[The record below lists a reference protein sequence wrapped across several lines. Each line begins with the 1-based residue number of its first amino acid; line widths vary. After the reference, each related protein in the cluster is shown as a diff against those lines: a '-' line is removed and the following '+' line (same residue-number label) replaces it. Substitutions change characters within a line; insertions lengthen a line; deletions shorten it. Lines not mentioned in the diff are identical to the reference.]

1 MLTSCFTACPAASVQ
16 PNALKVSAALFS
28 HLKVSKALSAS
39 SSAVL
44 YRIHTPRCI
53 FSPSKSAHFVPA
65 ILEQSF
71 RPPTSATTTSSIVF
85 LDKGE
90 KRRTLLGIMKDLPL
104 DEGWVCLSARRWE
117 LEIRQ
122 RGQCVQSS
130 LNTGRKYNAWVF
142 SSVTKSKIF
151 MCGKCTLMIYE
162 NKEKNTLTFMYRLN
176 KTDAQIH
183 ADS

>member
-1 MLTSCFTACPAASVQ
+1 MSLVPSTGPDVDILLHSLSSRHSVQ

-39 SSAVL
+39 SSVVL
-44 YRIHTPRCI
+44 YRIHTLRCI

-90 KRRTLLGIMKDLPL
+90 KRWTLLGIMKDLPL
-104 DEGWVCLSARRWE
+104 AEGWVCLRTRSWR
-117 LEIRQ
+117 LEFRQ
-122 RGQCVQSS
+122 LGQRVRGS
-130 LNTGRKYNAWVF
+130 LDITGIKYKGGF
-142 SSVTKSKIF
+142 GF
-151 MCGKCTLMIYE
+151 LLYIY
-162 NKEKNTLTFMYRLN
+162 KDK
-176 KTDAQIH
+176 
-183 ADS
+183 

>member
-1 MLTSCFTACPAASVQ
+1 MGADVDILLHSLSSRHSVQ

-39 SSAVL
+39 SSALL
-44 YRIHTPRCI
+44 YRIHTLQGI

-71 RPPTSATTTSSIVF
+71 RPPTSSTTTSAIVF

-90 KRRTLLGIMKDLPL
+90 KRWTLLGIMKDLPL
-104 DEGWVCLSARRWE
+104 DEGWVCLSTRRWG

-122 RGQCVQSS
+122 LGQCVQHS
-130 LNTGRKYNAWVF
+130 LDITGIKY
-142 SSVTKSKIF
+142 K
-151 MCGKCTLMIYE
+151 
-162 NKEKNTLTFMYRLN
+162 RLLLFFN
-176 KTDAQIH
+176 ICN
-183 ADS
+183 

>member
-1 MLTSCFTACPAASVQ
+1 MFYKLLECLSRTNIIAWLLPADLLSSLWEVSLAPSTGPDVDILLHSLSSRHSVQ

-39 SSAVL
+39 SSVVL
-44 YRIHTPRCI
+44 YRIHTLRCI

-90 KRRTLLGIMKDLPL
+90 KRWTLLGIIEDLPL
-104 DEGWVCLSARRWE
+104 AEGWVCLRTRRWRHE
-117 LEIRQ
+117 FRQ
-122 RGQCVQSS
+122 LG
-130 LNTGRKYNAWVF
+130 
-142 SSVTKSKIF
+142 
-151 MCGKCTLMIYE
+151 
-162 NKEKNTLTFMYRLN
+162 
-176 KTDAQIH
+176 
-183 ADS
+183 

>member
-1 MLTSCFTACPAASVQ
+1 MGADVDILLHSLSSRHSVQ

-39 SSAVL
+39 SSVVL
-44 YRIHTPRCI
+44 YRIHTLRCI

-71 RPPTSATTTSSIVF
+71 RPPTSTTTTSTIVF

-90 KRRTLLGIMKDLPL
+90 KRQTLLGIMK
-104 DEGWVCLSARRWE
+104 VCLFTRRQK

-122 RGQCVQSS
+122 LGQCVQSS
-130 LNTGRKYNAWVF
+130 LDTTGIKYKG
-142 SSVTKSKIF
+142 SVSYI
-151 MCGKCTLMIYE
+151 C
-162 NKEKNTLTFMYRLN
+162 N
-176 KTDAQIH
+176 
-183 ADS
+183 